1 MATKIDIEFN
11 KNEDGMKLAVS
22 AMNKKLAIIEKGG
35 GDKAIAKQ
43 KEKGKMTPQSKNQL
57 LSQLSS
63 HQKIQENPK
72 QRGMKT

>member
-43 KEKGKMTPQSKNQL
+43 KEKGKMTPRERIAYLIDKN
-57 LSQLSS
+57 SVFT
-63 HQKIQENPK
+63 E
-72 QRGMKT
+72 MMAFA